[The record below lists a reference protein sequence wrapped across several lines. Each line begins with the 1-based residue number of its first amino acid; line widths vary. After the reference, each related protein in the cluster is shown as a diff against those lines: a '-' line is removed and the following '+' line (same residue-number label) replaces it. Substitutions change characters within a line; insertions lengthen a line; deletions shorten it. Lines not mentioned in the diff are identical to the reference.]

1 MGREP
6 GTGSTP
12 TVMSSG
18 KMHDL
23 TITPQGHLLVR
34 EAPLEASIPKLSKG
48 LLEAYRESS
57 ARGML
62 YSASEET
69 EAVLPPS
76 FEFAR
81 SIARLYLTAL
91 CKVAT
96 AEPGESVPDL
106 PPPAA
111 DLDRAVLQA
120 PPMTGLEYLT
130 PEVLS
135 AWWRDLDTLAR
146 GESKKH
152 PGGAAGYLRERN
164 PHWRF
169 VGRVTFHL
177 AENKRNPDY
186 PFAFLATFANG
197 LTPQGKVKH
206 EPLGRA
212 LQQYAGAQKREAMLN
227 LLLPVSKAAESS
239 ELVRRLVDS
248 GEIYHPLAW
257 SPREAYDFLRAI
269 PLFESSGLIVRVPD
283 WWNAQKPTRPRVSV
297 KVDSKNSAGIGV
309 DAMLQFSVGM
319 SLDGETLGP
328 DEIAQL
334 LEASGGLVPLRGKW
348 VEVDREKLQ
357 EALKHWKEVER
368 DVRHE
373 GLSFFEGMRLLSGA
387 NILKENGDESQVAT
401 REWSG
406 LTAGPGLDAILEG
419 LRAPDAQQEAA
430 PPGLKAVLR
439 PYQRTGYGW
448 LRFAARLG
456 LGACLADD
464 MGLGKTIQ
472 VISLLLDL
480 KRDEQKKA
488 SLLVVPASLIANW
501 KSELAKFAPALS
513 FAVAHPSEVSAN
525 DGEIGP
531 DDADSFDLIV
541 TTYGMLVRQE
551 WMKRHHWRLA
561 ILDEAQAIKNSGTK
575 QTRAA
580 KELTAGSR
588 IAMTGTPVENRLS
601 DLWSLFDFLNP
612 GLLGTAKQFASF
624 VKRLQSASIPSF
636 EPLRNL
642 VRPYILR
649 RLKTD
654 KRVIA
659 DLPDKTEVKA
669 YCTLSKHQAAL
680 YQHAVEDLARQ
691 LEAADGIQRRGI
703 VLAQL
708 MRLKQICNHPAQ
720 VAGTGDYAADRSGK
734 FRRLAEIVEEIA
746 SRQEKALVFTQF
758 REIAEP
764 LAEFLATL
772 FGRSGLVLHG
782 GTSVKKRKEFVD
794 QFQREDG
801 PPFFVL
807 SLKAGGTGLNLTA
820 ASHVIHFD
828 RWWNPAIE
836 NQATDRAFRIG
847 QKKNVLVHKF
857 ICRGTVEERID
868 EMIARKSKVADEA
881 IGGSD
886 SGEVLLTEM
895 DNDTLLQFV
904 KLDLHQATDG

>member
-1 MGREP
+1 
-6 GTGSTP
+6 
-12 TVMSSG
+12 
-18 KMHDL
+18 MHDL
-23 TITPQGHLLVR
+23 TITPHGHLLVR
-34 EAPLEASIPKLSKG
+34 DAPPEPSDPKLSNG
-48 LLEAYRESS
+48 LLDAYRESP

-62 YSASEET
+62 YSATEET
-69 EAVLPPS
+69 GAALPPP

-81 SIARLYLTAL
+81 SVARLYLTAL
-91 CKVAT
+91 CKAAT
-96 AEPGESVPDL
+96 GETGASVPEL

-130 PEVLS
+130 TDVLS
-135 AWWRDLDTLAR
+135 AWWRALDALVREEVA
-146 GESKKH
+146 KH
-152 PGGAAGYLRERN
+152 PGGAPGYLRERN
-164 PHWRF
+164 PQWRF

-197 LTPQGKVKH
+197 LTAQGTVRH

-212 LQQYAGAQKREAMLN
+212 IQQYAGEQNRAALLN
-227 LLLPVSKAAESS
+227 LLLPVYKAAESS

-257 SPREAYDFLRAI
+257 SPRQAYDFLRAI

-283 WWNAQKPTRPRVSV
+283 WWNAQKPPRPRVSV
-297 KVDSKNSAGIGV
+297 KIDSKNSAGIGV
-309 DAMLQFSVGM
+309 DAMLEFSVGM
-319 SLDGETLGP
+319 TLDGETLGP
-328 DEIAQL
+328 DEIAEL
-334 LEASGGLVPLRGKW
+334 LESSGGLVPLKGKW

-357 EALKHWKEVER
+357 EALKHWKEVARAAGR
-368 DVRHE
+368 D

-387 NILKENGDESQVAT
+387 HILKDEGDESEAAT

-406 LTAGPGLDAILEG
+406 LTAGSGLDAILQG
-419 LRAPDAQQEAA
+419 LRSPDAGREAA
-430 PPGLKAVLR
+430 PPGLKAELR

-480 KRDEQKKA
+480 KRDGQKKA

-501 KSELAKFAPALS
+501 KSELAKFAPSLA
-513 FAVAHPSEVSAN
+513 FAVAHPSEGTAN
-525 DGEIGP
+525 EIGP
-531 DDADSFDLIV
+531 ADADSFDLIV
-541 TTYGMLVRQE
+541 TTYGMLVRLD
-551 WMKRHHWRLA
+551 WLKRHRWRLA

-580 KELTAGSR
+580 KELAAGSR

-612 GLLGTAKQFASF
+612 GLLGTAKQFGSF
-624 VKRLQSASIPSF
+624 VKRLQSGPTPSF

-654 KRVIA
+654 KRVIS
-659 DLPDKTEVKA
+659 DLPDKTEVRA
-669 YCTLSKHQAAL
+669 YCGLSKQQAAL
-680 YQHAVEDLARQ
+680 YQHAVDDLARQ
-691 LEAADGIQRRGI
+691 LESADGIQRRGV

-720 VAGTGDYAADRSGK
+720 ATGTGDYAADRSGK
-734 FRRLAEIVEEIA
+734 FRRLAEIAEEIA
-746 SRQEKALVFTQF
+746 ARQEKVLVFTQF
-758 REIAEP
+758 REIADP
-764 LAEFLATL
+764 LAAFLATL

-782 GTSVKKRKEFVD
+782 GTGVKQRKEFVD
-794 QFQREDG
+794 RFQREDG

-820 ASHVIHFD
+820 AAHVIHFD
-828 RWWNPAIE
+828 RWWNPAVE

-857 ICRGTVEERID
+857 VCRGTVEERID
-868 EMIARKSKVADEA
+868 ELIARKGRVAEEA

-895 DNDTLLQFV
+895 DNDTLLKFV
-904 KLDLHQATDG
+904 KLDLHQATDA

>member
-1 MGREP
+1 
-6 GTGSTP
+6 
-12 TVMSSG
+12 
-18 KMHDL
+18 MHDL

-34 EAPLEASIPKLSKG
+34 ETPLETPERKLPKA
-48 LLEAYRESS
+48 LLEAYRESA

-62 YSASEET
+62 YSASEEL
-69 EAVLPPS
+69 EASLPPS
-76 FEFAR
+76 FDFAR
-81 SIARLYLTAL
+81 SIARLYLTNL
-91 CKVAT
+91 CKAAT
-96 AEPGESVPDL
+96 GEPGKPIPEL

-111 DLDRAVLQA
+111 DLERAILQA

-130 PEVLS
+130 PEVLLS
-135 AWWRDLDTLAR
+135 WWRGLDTLTR
-146 GESKKH
+146 SEIGKH
-152 PGGAAGYLRERN
+152 PGGAQGYLRERN
-164 PHWRF
+164 PQWRF

-177 AENKRNPDY
+177 AENKRDPDY

-212 LQQYAGAQKREAMLN
+212 LQQYAGEQNREAMLT
-227 LLLPVSKAAESS
+227 LLLPISKAAESS
-239 ELVRRLVDS
+239 ELIRRLVDS

-257 SPREAYDFLRAI
+257 TAREAYDFLQAI
-269 PLFESSGLIVRVPD
+269 GLLESSGLIVRVPD
-283 WWNAQKPTRPRVSV
+283 WWNAQRPTRPRVSV
-297 KVDSKNSAGIGV
+297 KIDLKNAAGIGI

-319 SLDGETLGP
+319 SLEGETLNP
-328 DEIAQL
+328 DEIAYL
-334 LEASGGLVPLRGKW
+334 LEASGGLIPLKGKW
-348 VEVDREKLQ
+348 VEVDREKLK
-357 EALKHWKEVER
+357 EALAHWKNVER
-368 DVRHE
+368 DVRRD
-373 GLSFFEGMRLLSGA
+373 GVSFFEGMRLLSGA
-387 NILKENGDESQVAT
+387 NLAKVEDDESQAAI

-406 LTAGPGLDAILEG
+406 LTAGAELDSVLKG
-419 LRAPDAQQEAA
+419 LRSPETRQETTPPD
-430 PPGLKAVLR
+430 LKAELR
-439 PYQRTGYGW
+439 PYQRTGYAW
-448 LRFAARLG
+448 LRFVVRLG

-464 MGLGKTIQ
+464 MGLGKTVQ
-472 VISLLLDL
+472 VLSLLLDL
-480 KRDEQKKA
+480 KRDNRKNA

-501 KSELAKFAPALS
+501 KSEMAKFAPSLS
-513 FAVAHPSEVSAN
+513 FAVAHPSEVNAN
-525 DGEIGP
+525 GREIGLA
-531 DDADSFDLIV
+531 DADSYDLIV
-541 TTYGMLVRQE
+541 TTYGMLVRSD
-551 WMKRHHWRLA
+551 WMKQYRWRLA

-575 QTRAA
+575 QSRAV

-612 GLLGTAKQFASF
+612 GLLGTAKQFATF
-624 VKRLQSASIPSF
+624 VKGLQTAPVPSF

-654 KRVIA
+654 KQVIA
-659 DLPDKTEVKA
+659 DLPDKTEVNA
-669 YCTLSKHQAAL
+669 WCALSKYQAAL
-680 YQHAVEDLARQ
+680 YQKAVEDLAEQ
-691 LEAADGIQRRGI
+691 LGAADGIQRRGI

-720 VAGTGDYAADRSGK
+720 VAGTNDYAADRSGK
-734 FRRLAEIVEEIA
+734 FRRLAEIAEEIA
-746 SRQEKALVFTQF
+746 ARQEKVLVFTQF
-758 REIAEP
+758 REITEP

-772 FGRSGLVLHG
+772 FGRAGLVLHG
-782 GTSVKKRKEFVD
+782 GTSVKKRKEFID
-794 QFQREDG
+794 LFQREDG

-807 SLKAGGTGLNLTA
+807 SLKAGGIGLNLTA

-868 EMIARKSKVADEA
+868 EMIARKGQIAGEV
-881 IGGSD
+881 IGGEN

-895 DNDTLLQFV
+895 DNATLMRFV
-904 KLDLHQATDG
+904 KLDLQQAIGG